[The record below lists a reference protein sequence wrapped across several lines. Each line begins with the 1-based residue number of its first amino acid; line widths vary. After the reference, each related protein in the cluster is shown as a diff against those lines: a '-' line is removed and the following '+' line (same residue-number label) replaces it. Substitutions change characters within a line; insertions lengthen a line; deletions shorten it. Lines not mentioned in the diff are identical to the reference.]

1 MLDRQKISDI
11 ALELRECQK
20 RINALVNSLKQE
32 RDREKELYKELDK
45 LMNDA
50 VDNHGRDK

>member
-20 RINALVNSLKQE
+20 RINALVNSLNQE

-50 VDNHGRDK
+50 VDNHGR

>member
-20 RINALVNSLKQE
+20 MINGLVNALKQE
-32 RDREKELYKELDK
+32 RDREKELYQELDK

-50 VDNHGRDK
+50 VDNYGRE